1 MAKSLIER
9 LPTGMRSRALRR
21 LSRNA
26 RGPGGI
32 VTPKAYGSGAVG
44 RGAGTWLSQAGLRGV
59 VPIEVRPGT
68 LTADIA
74 VTPQNPTVGIT
85 LDYGSG
91 ATPATGVHT
100 TNAFVTVAYGAGGLK
115 TVTVTDPPELK
126 GEVEFTV

>member
-1 MAKSLIER
+1 M
-9 LPTGMRSRALRR
+9 
-21 LSRNA
+21 
-26 RGPGGI
+26 
-32 VTPKAYGSGAVG
+32 
-44 RGAGTWLSQAGLRGV
+44 SQAGLRGV

-74 VTPQNPTVGIT
+74 VWPQNPTAGIT

-100 TNAFVTVAYGAGGLK
+100 TNAFATVAYGTPGLK
-115 TVTVTDPPELK
+115 VVTITQPPDLR